1 VFAAG
6 NELGRAFDGLT
17 WADWFLAAAIVVGSF
32 ALAVVVRRITSRAVG
47 GEEAGGSAAAVFV
60 GRVVGFAVV
69 VAGLVYGL
77 SVLHVRLA
85 PLLGAL
91 GIGGLA
97 LAVAAQSILENLFAS
112 VLLQVRHPFKRGD
125 QIATGEHEGVVE
137 EVNFRTVVL
146 RTFDGERVFIPC
158 ATVLGNPI
166 VNHTARGTRRT
177 TIEVGISY
185 TADLGEA
192 QRLLVEAAA
201 SADGVLGRPAPD
213 AFVESFGESTVDFVV
228 HFWHAPQQA
237 VVWRVRS
244 AVAMA
249 VKRALDDA
257 GIEMPF
263 PQRDVRFPPQ
273 P

>member
-1 VFAAG
+1 VFAAT

-17 WADWFLAAAIVVGSF
+17 WADWVLAAVIVLGSF
-32 ALAVVVRRITSRAVG
+32 ALGVVVRRVTARLVD
-47 GEEAGGSAAAVFV
+47 GEEEGGSAAATFV
-60 GRVVGFAVV
+60 GRVLGFLVV

-97 LAVAAQSILENLFAS
+97 LAFAAQSILENLFAS
-112 VLLQVRHPFKRGD
+112 VLLQVRHPFRRGD
-125 QIATGEHEGVVE
+125 QIATVDHEGVVE

-146 RTFDGERVFIPC
+146 RTFDGERVYIPC

-166 VNHTARGTRRT
+166 TNHTARGTRRT
-177 TIEVGISY
+177 TLEIGVAY
-185 TADLGEA
+185 DADLAEA

-201 SADGVLGRPAPD
+201 RADGVLERPAPA
-213 AFVESFGESTVDFVV
+213 AFVESFGESSVDLVL

-237 VVWRVRS
+237 AVWRVRS
-244 AVAMA
+244 AVAIEA
-249 VKRALDDA
+249 KRALDAA
-257 GIEMPF
+257 GIDIPF
-263 PQRDVRFPPQ
+263 PQRDVRFPNSS
-273 P
+273 